1 MSSVLRRVCVAR
13 APAPRGGWRMHLP
26 PLTRLGAAT
35 LQDDEPATPAAGG
48 GDSDSDI
55 DLDDI

>member
-1 MSSVLRRVCVAR
+1 
-13 APAPRGGWRMHLP
+13 MHLP